1 MPYFFDLLKSL
12 PIYLRILTILL
23 VILPAVLAACQ
34 RRKLHGEI
42 VDNTE
47 KVRMLLGG
55 NTAVLKPGIVTD
67 LEARFQKASDYL
79 EEVNS
84 AALIDGIYGEQK
96 IPFLGIPF
104 GYDWIDYF
112 CRILPNLLLSFG
124 LLGTFLG
131 ITLNLS
137 NLSQTITQLQGN
149 TDINQDLVF
158 AELQKPLQ
166 GMGIA
171 FITSLIAVFFSSVL
185 TVVNLIWN
193 TGLAKSQLISS
204 LEDYLDNV
212 YQQKIQGQTRLD
224 KVVKGM
230 ADTFDNFLTRFGQ
243 TVREGVESALKE
255 KIEEIIK
262 ANLKAASLAEQ
273 VYGSLAEASGTIAS
287 GAKEFQEA
295 ARRFTEAT
303 NTLENSDFPE
313 KLSRATANLA
323 ITQSNFSN
331 SASSL
336 ADTVE
341 SLGTTLSQILD
352 FSQQL
357 VNVTEEISLLNQSS
371 AQMLGLHQTNQQSL
385 SQIIPQLQQG
395 SQSFE
400 SAVTTLDK
408 LQKRIVVRVD
418 SLDKVQVELTKLV
431 QTINNY
437 TNQVNL
443 GIDSMTG
450 GITKTISH
458 QTENNNL
465 QSQAIVASINSFAG
479 SIAETMNN
487 QADSN
492 RQQSEAI
499 AESIERYVHHLSDIK
514 SELAELVETLREKIE
529 SPVVDKH
536 LSDPNSWGQ
545 L

>member
-1 MPYFFDLLKSL
+1 MFDLLKL
-12 PIYLRILTILL
+12 FPIYLLVPTILL
-23 VILPAVLAACQ
+23 VILPAVLAALQ
-34 RRKLHGEI
+34 RIILHGKI
-42 VDNTE
+42 VDNTK

-55 NTAVLKPGIVTD
+55 NTGVSKPTIVRD
-67 LEARFQKASDYL
+67 LEDRFQAASQYI

-96 IPFLGIPF
+96 LTFLGMPF
-104 GYDWIDYF
+104 CYDGIDYF

-149 TDINQDLVF
+149 TNINQDLVF

-185 TVVNLIWN
+185 TVVNFIWN
-193 TGLAKSQLISS
+193 TGLAKSQLISY

-212 YQQKIQGQTRLD
+212 YQPTIQGQTRLNQ
-224 KVVKGM
+224 VVQGM
-230 ADTFDNFLTRFGQ
+230 ADTFDKFLTRFGQ

-255 KIEEIIK
+255 KIEEIIE
-262 ANLKAASLAEQ
+262 ANLKAANLAEQ
-273 VYGSLAEASGTIAS
+273 VYGRLAEASGTIAR
-287 GAKEFQEA
+287 GANEFQEA

-303 NTLENSDFPE
+303 NTLKNSDFPDQ
-313 KLSRATANLA
+313 LSRATANLA
-323 ITQSNFSN
+323 TTQTNFSN
-331 SASSL
+331 STSSL
-336 ADTVE
+336 ADTVQ
-341 SLGTTLSQILD
+341 SLGTIFSQIQS
-352 FSQQL
+352 FSKQL
-357 VNVTEEISLLNQSS
+357 VNMTEEISLLNQSS
-371 AQMLGLHQTNQQSL
+371 FQVLGLHQTNQQSL

-418 SLDKVQVELTKLV
+418 SLDKVQVELTNLV

-437 TNQVNL
+437 TNQINL

-450 GITKTISH
+450 EITKSISY
-458 QTENNNL
+458 QAESNNI
-465 QSQAIVASINSFAG
+465 QSQAIIASINSFAG

-499 AESIERYVHHLSDIK
+499 AESIEQYVHHLSDIK
-514 SELAELVETLREKIE
+514 DELSELVKTLREKIE
-529 SPVVDKH
+529 SPIVDKH
-536 LSDPNSWGQ
+536 ISDLNPW
-545 L
+545 

>member
-1 MPYFFDLLKSL
+1 MFDWLKL
-12 PIYLRILTILL
+12 FPIYLLIPTILL
-23 VILPAVLAACQ
+23 VFLPAVLAALQ
-34 RRKLHGEI
+34 RIILHGEI
-42 VDNTE
+42 VDKTK

-55 NTAVLKPGIVTD
+55 NTGISKPRIVRE
-67 LEARFQKASDYL
+67 LEARFQDASHYL

-96 IPFLGIPF
+96 ITFLGIPF

-112 CRILPNLLLSFG
+112 CRILPNLLISFG
-124 LLGTFLG
+124 LLGIFLG

-149 TDINQDLVF
+149 TNINQDLVF

-171 FITSLIAVFFSSVL
+171 FITSLIAVLCSSAL
-185 TVVNLIWN
+185 TVVNFLWN

-212 YQQKIQGQTRLD
+212 YQPKIQGQTRLD

-255 KIEEIIK
+255 KIEEIIE
-262 ANLKAASLAEQ
+262 ANLKAANLAEQ
-273 VYGSLAEASGTIAS
+273 VYGRLAEASGTIAR
-287 GAKEFQEA
+287 GANEFQEA

-313 KLSRATANLA
+313 KLSRATANIA
-323 ITQSNFSN
+323 TTQTNFSN
-331 SASSL
+331 STSSL

-341 SLGTTLSQILD
+341 SLGITLSQIQD
-352 FSQQL
+352 FSKQL
-357 VNVTEEISLLNQSS
+357 VNVTEEISLLNHSS

-385 SQIIPQLQQG
+385 SQIIPKLQQG

-400 SAVTTLDK
+400 SAVTTLDR

>member
-1 MPYFFDLLKSL
+1 MFEFDWLKL
-12 PIYLRILTILL
+12 FPRDLIFATILL
-23 VILPAVLAACQ
+23 VILPAVLAAIQ
-34 RRKLHGEI
+34 RISLHREI
-42 VDNTE
+42 VKNTK
-47 KVRMLLGG
+47 KVRRLLGG
-55 NTAVLKPGIVTD
+55 NTSESKPEIVKK
-67 LEARFQKASDYL
+67 LEDRFQAASHYL

-96 IPFLGIPF
+96 IIISGIPF
-104 GYDWIDYF
+104 GYDWIDYV
-112 CRILPNLLLSFG
+112 CRILPNLLISFG

-149 TDINQDLVF
+149 TNINQDLVF
-158 AELQKPLQ
+158 AQLQKPLQ

-171 FITSLIAVFFSSVL
+171 FITSLIAVFFSSAL
-185 TVVNLIWN
+185 TVVNFLWN

-212 YQQKIQGQTRLD
+212 YQPTIQGQTRLD

-230 ADTFDNFLTRFGQ
+230 ADTFDKFLTRFGQ

-255 KIEEIIK
+255 KIEEIIE

-273 VYGSLAEASGTIAS
+273 VYGGLAEASGTIAR
-287 GAKEFQEA
+287 GANEFQEA

-303 NTLENSDFPE
+303 NTLKNSDFPE
-313 KLSRATANLA
+313 KLSTATANIA
-323 ITQSNFSN
+323 TTQTNFSN
-331 SASSL
+331 STSSL

-341 SLGTTLSQILD
+341 SLGITLSQIQD
-352 FSQQL
+352 FSKQL
-357 VNVTEEISLLNQSS
+357 VNVTEEISLLNHSS

-385 SQIIPQLQQG
+385 SQIIPKLQQG

-499 AESIERYVHHLSDIK
+499 AESIEQYVHHLSDIK

-536 LSDPNSWGQ
+536 LSDQNSWG
-545 L
+545 

>member
-1 MPYFFDLLKSL
+1 MSDLLKLFSIDL
-12 PIYLRILTILL
+12 LIPTILL
-23 VILPAVLAACQ
+23 VILPAMLAAIQ
-34 RRKLHGEI
+34 RISLHRAI
-42 VDNTE
+42 VKNTK

-55 NTAVLKPGIVTD
+55 NTGLSKPRIVKK
-67 LEARFQKASDYL
+67 LEDRFKDASHNL

-96 IPFLGIPF
+96 IIISGIPF
-104 GYDWIDYF
+104 GYDWIDYV
-112 CRILPNLLLSFG
+112 CRILPNLLISFG

-149 TDINQDLVF
+149 TNINQDLVF

-171 FITSLIAVFFSSVL
+171 FLTSLVAVSCSSVL
-185 TVVNLIWN
+185 TVVNFIWN

-212 YQQKIQGQTRLD
+212 YQPTIQEQTRLD

-255 KIEEIIK
+255 KIEEIIE

-273 VYGSLAEASGTIAS
+273 VYGRLAEASGTIAR
-287 GAKEFQEA
+287 GANEFQEA

-303 NTLENSDFPE
+303 NTLKNSDFPE
-313 KLSRATANLA
+313 KLSMATANLA
-323 ITQSNFSN
+323 TTQSNFSN

-341 SLGTTLSQILD
+341 SLGTTLSQIQD
-352 FSQQL
+352 FSKQL
-357 VNVTEEISLLNQSS
+357 VNVTEEISLLNHSS

-437 TNQVNL
+437 TNQVHL

-450 GITKTISH
+450 GITKSISY
-458 QTENNNL
+458 QAESNSL
-465 QSQAIVASINSFAG
+465 QLQAIVASIHSFAG
-479 SIAETMNN
+479 SMAETMNN

-499 AESIERYVHHLSDIK
+499 AESIEQYVHHLGDIK
-514 SELAELVETLREKIE
+514 YELAELVETLREKIE

-536 LSDPNSWGQ
+536 LSDQNSWGQ

>member
-1 MPYFFDLLKSL
+1 MFELLKL
-12 PIYLRILTILL
+12 FPIYLLVPTILL
-23 VILPAVLAACQ
+23 VILPAVFAALQ
-34 RRKLHGEI
+34 RIILYGEI
-42 VDNTE
+42 VNNTK
-47 KVRMLLGG
+47 KVRRLLGG
-55 NTAVLKPGIVTD
+55 NTSESKPEIVKK
-67 LEARFQKASDYL
+67 LEDRFKAASHYL

-96 IPFLGIPF
+96 ITFLWIPF
-104 GYDWIDYF
+104 GYDRIDYF

-149 TDINQDLVF
+149 TNINQDLVF

-212 YQQKIQGQTRLD
+212 YQPTIQGQTRLD

-255 KIEEIIK
+255 KIEEIIE
-262 ANLKAASLAEQ
+262 ANLKAANLAEQ
-273 VYGSLAEASGTIAS
+273 VYGRLAEASGTIAR
-287 GAKEFQEA
+287 GANEFEEA

-303 NTLENSDFPE
+303 NTLKNSDFPE
-313 KLSRATANLA
+313 KLSTATANLA
-323 ITQSNFSN
+323 TTQTNFST
-331 SASSL
+331 STSSL

-341 SLGTTLSQILD
+341 SLGTTLSQIHD
-352 FSQQL
+352 FSKQL
-357 VNVTEEISLLNQSS
+357 VNVTEEISLLNHSS

-395 SQSFE
+395 SQSFQ

-437 TNQVNL
+437 TNQVNQ

-458 QTENNNL
+458 QAESNNL
-465 QSQAIVASINSFAG
+465 QSQAIIASIHSFAG

-487 QADSN
+487 QAESN

-499 AESIERYVHHLSDIK
+499 SESIEQYVHHLSDIK
-514 SELAELVETLREKIE
+514 YELAELVETLREKVE

-536 LSDPNSWGQ
+536 ISDQNSWG
-545 L
+545 

>member
-1 MPYFFDLLKSL
+1 MFHLLKL
-12 PIYLRILTILL
+12 FPIYLLVPTILL
-23 VILPAVLAACQ
+23 VILPAMLAALQ
-34 RRKLHGEI
+34 RIILHGEI

-47 KVRMLLGG
+47 KVRRLLGG
-55 NTAVLKPGIVTD
+55 NTSESKPEIVKK
-67 LEARFQKASDYL
+67 LEDRFKAASHYL

-84 AALIDGIYGEQK
+84 AALIDGIYGEQEIK
-96 IPFLGIPF
+96 FLGIPF
-104 GYDWIDYF
+104 GYYDRIDYF
-112 CRILPNLLLSFG
+112 CRILPNLLISFG

-149 TDINQDLVF
+149 TNINQDLVF

-171 FITSLIAVFFSSVL
+171 FITSLIAVFFSSAL
-185 TVVNLIWN
+185 TVVNFLWN
-193 TGLAKSQLISS
+193 TGLAKSQLISY

-212 YQQKIQGQTRLD
+212 YQPTIQGQTRLD
-224 KVVKGM
+224 KVVRGM

-255 KIEEIIK
+255 KIEEIIE
-262 ANLKAASLAEQ
+262 ANLKAANLAEQ
-273 VYGSLAEASGTIAS
+273 VYGRLAEASGTIAR
-287 GAKEFQEA
+287 GANEFQEA
-295 ARRFTEAT
+295 ARIFTEAT
-303 NTLENSDFPE
+303 NTLKNSDFPE
-313 KLSRATANLA
+313 KLSMATANLA
-323 ITQSNFSN
+323 TTQSNFST

-336 ADTVE
+336 ADTVG
-341 SLGTTLSQILD
+341 SLGNI
-352 FSQQL
+352 FSQLQSFSKQL
-357 VNVTEEISLLNQSS
+357 VNMTEEISLLNQSS
-371 AQMLGLHQTNQQSL
+371 VQVLGLHQTNQQSL

-437 TNQVNL
+437 TNQVNQ

-450 GITKTISH
+450 GITKSISY
-458 QTENNNL
+458 QAESNNI
-465 QSQAIVASINSFAG
+465 QSQAIVASIHSFAD
-479 SIAETMNN
+479 SIAATMKN

-499 AESIERYVHHLSDIK
+499 AESIEQYVHHLGDIK
-514 SELAELVETLREKIE
+514 SELAELVETLKEKIE

-536 LSDPNSWGQ
+536 ISDLTSFGDI
-545 L
+545 

>member
-1 MPYFFDLLKSL
+1 MLFDLLKL
-12 PIYLRILTILL
+12 VPRYLLVLIALL
-23 VILPAVLAACQ
+23 VILPALLAVVQ
-34 RRKLHGEI
+34 RFLLYREI
-42 VDNTE
+42 LKNTE
-47 KVRMLLGG
+47 KVRRLLGG
-55 NTAVLKPGIVTD
+55 NTSESKPEILKK
-67 LEARFQKASDYL
+67 LEDRFKDASPYL

-84 AALIDGIYGEQK
+84 AALIDGIYGEQEIK
-96 IPFLGIPF
+96 IGVISFG
-104 GYDWIDYF
+104 GYDWIDYL
-112 CRILPNLLLSFG
+112 CRILPNLLISFG
-124 LLGTFLG
+124 LLGTFSG
-131 ITLNLS
+131 ITFNLYT
-137 NLSQTITQLQGN
+137 LSQTITQLQAN
-149 TDINQDLVF
+149 TNINQDLVF

-171 FITSLIAVFFSSVL
+171 FITSLIAVLCSSVL
-185 TVVNLIWN
+185 TVVNFIWN

-212 YQQKIQGQTRLD
+212 YQPTIQGQTRLD

-255 KIEEIIK
+255 KIEEIIE

-273 VYGSLAEASGTIAS
+273 VYGRLAEASGTIAS
-287 GAKEFQEA
+287 GANEFQEA
-295 ARRFTEAT
+295 ARKFTEAT
-303 NTLENSDFPE
+303 NTLKNSDFPE
-313 KLSRATANLA
+313 KLSMATANLA
-323 ITQSNFSN
+323 TTQSNFSN

-336 ADTVE
+336 ADTVG
-341 SLGTTLSQILD
+341 SLGTTLSQIQD

-371 AQMLGLHQTNQQSL
+371 VQVLGLHQTNQQSL

-395 SQSFE
+395 SQSFK

-408 LQKRIVVRVD
+408 LQNRIVVRVD

-437 TNQVNL
+437 TNQVNQ

-450 GITKTISH
+450 GISKSISY
-458 QTENNNL
+458 QAESNNI
-465 QSQAIVASINSFAG
+465 QSQAIIATINSFAD
-479 SIAETMNN
+479 SIAETMNT

-499 AESIERYVHHLSDIK
+499 AESI
-514 SELAELVETLREKIE
+514 
-529 SPVVDKH
+529 
-536 LSDPNSWGQ
+536 
-545 L
+545 

>member
-1 MPYFFDLLKSL
+1 MLKLLKL
-12 PIYLRILTILL
+12 VPMYLRVLIILL
-23 VILPAVLAACQ
+23 VFLPALFAGLQ
-34 RRKLHGEI
+34 RISLYGNLVQKTKEVRLLLKDNKAGSKPRI
-42 VDNTE
+42 VE
-47 KVRMLLGG
+47 
-55 NTAVLKPGIVTD
+55 D
-67 LEARFQKASDYL
+67 LESRFKAASQYL

-96 IPFLGIPF
+96 IVFLGRQF
-104 GYDWIDYF
+104 GYDAIDYF
-112 CRILPNLLLSFG
+112 CRILPNLLISFG

-149 TDINQDLVF
+149 TNINQDLVF

-171 FITSLIAVFFSSVL
+171 FITSLIAVFCSSAL
-185 TVVNLIWN
+185 TVVNFLWN
-193 TGLAKSQLISS
+193 TGLAKSQLISY

-212 YQQKIQGQTRLD
+212 YQPKIQGQTRLD

-262 ANLKAASLAEQ
+262 ANLKAANLAEQ
-273 VYGSLAEASGTIAS
+273 VYGRLAEASGTIAR
-287 GAKEFQEA
+287 GAHEFQEA

-313 KLSRATANLA
+313 KLSIATANLA
-323 ITQSNFSN
+323 TTQINFSN
-331 SASSL
+331 STSSL

-341 SLGTTLSQILD
+341 SLGITLSQIQD
-352 FSQQL
+352 FSKQL

-371 AQMLGLHQTNQQSL
+371 VQVLGLHQTNQQSL
-385 SQIIPQLQQG
+385 SQIIPKLQQG

-499 AESIERYVHHLSDIK
+499 AESIEQYVHHLSDIK

-536 LSDPNSWGQ
+536 LSDQNSWG
-545 L
+545 